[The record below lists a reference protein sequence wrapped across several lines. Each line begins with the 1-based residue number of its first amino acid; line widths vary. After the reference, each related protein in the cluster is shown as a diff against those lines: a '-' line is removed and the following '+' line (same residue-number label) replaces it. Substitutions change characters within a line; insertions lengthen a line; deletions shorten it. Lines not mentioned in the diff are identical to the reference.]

1 MSFSEAYLLPIPLV
15 SVNLPGNKVNVDI
28 DTNENSNSN
37 SDRNG
42 DENGDGNGDA
52 RNDSSLIE
60 SMIDVVV
67 GTVATGHH
75 YSIDIPVAEPY
86 WQQW

>member
-15 SVNLPGNKVNVDI
+15 SVNLPGNKVDVDI
-28 DTNENSNSN
+28 DANENSN

-52 RNDSSLIE
+52 RNDSSLLE

-75 YSIDIPVAEPY
+75 YSIDIPVVIKKLN
-86 WQQW
+86 